1 MLDSGYEITDENLNI
16 KEQIQNT
23 KKHIHE
29 VLYRLSRVVDNG
41 TSFPLL
47 ENNTPQVFAVF

>member
-1 MLDSGYEITDENLNI
+1 MLDSGYEITDDNLNI